1 MIPGQAFGTYRPSGR
16 FSLLVFLWTP
26 LVAVPVAAV
35 TAAAYAYAI
44 LYIPLVGYFTFILTA
59 GFGFLVGLGVRGGV
73 RMGKAR
79 NPALAVVLGLAAGCV
94 ALYLS
99 WVVWIF
105 ALARRGGADL
115 PLVGLALQPAAVW
128 ELIRSVNAEGAWSI
142 KGWTPTGG
150 ALWFF
155 WAVEAVMV
163 AGIPTLLG
171 WTAAGEPYCE
181 QCGSW
186 CQETK
191 GVFVGKDTPH
201 PELIRRL
208 RNQDLG
214 FVAQVGPADPGAAAR
229 IRYDLHACGC
239 GATFTLGAT
248 ALTKTVEKGK
258 EKEESKELV
267 DKVLLR
273 RDTAA
278 ALRALGGRPAPA
290 LTRSVG

>member
-1 MIPGQAFGTYRPSGR
+1 MIPGQASGTYRPSGR
-16 FSLLVFLWTP
+16 LSPLVFLWAP
-26 LVAVPVAAV
+26 MVAVPVAAV

-44 LYIPLVGYFTFILTA
+44 LYLPLVGYFTFILTA

-73 RMGKAR
+73 RLGKAR
-79 NPALAVVLGLAAGCV
+79 NPALATLLGLAPGCV

-99 WVVWIF
+99 WAVWIF

-128 ELIRSVNAEGAWSI
+128 ELVRSVNAEGAWSI
-142 KGWTPTGG
+142 QGWTPTGG

-155 WAVEAVMV
+155 WAVEALVV
-163 AGIPTLLG
+163 VGIPTLVA
-171 WTAAGEPYCE
+171 WSAAGEPYCE

-186 CQETK
+186 CRETR

-201 PELIRRL
+201 PEIIRRL
-208 RNQDLG
+208 QNQDLA
-214 FVAQVGPADPGAAAR
+214 FVAQVGPAEPGAAAR

-239 GATFTLGAT
+239 GSTVTLGAT
-248 ALTKTVEKGK
+248 LLTKTVEKGK
-258 EKEESKELV
+258 EKEESKELL

-273 RDTAA
+273 RDAVAT
-278 ALRALGGRPAPA
+278 LRALGGRPAAGPA
-290 LTRSVG
+290 RSVG